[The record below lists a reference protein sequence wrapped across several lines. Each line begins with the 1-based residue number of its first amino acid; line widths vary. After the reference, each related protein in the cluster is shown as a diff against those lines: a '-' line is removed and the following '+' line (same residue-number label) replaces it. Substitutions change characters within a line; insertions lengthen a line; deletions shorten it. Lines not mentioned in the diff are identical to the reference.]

1 MEPNQTPDTP
11 DELIK
16 RFKERQAEGEDTQGY
31 TQRQRQLV
39 ESLLD
44 SEDDELFN
52 EAFHKQLLLDL
63 VSFMHDWHMRSTAR
77 RFSQGEFEEALV
89 WLQDTNRLGLIQAQI
104 EAIAVSVQNQ

>member
-16 RFKERQAEGEDTQGY
+16 RFVERRAGHEDARGY
-31 TQRQRQLV
+31 TQRQKQLV
-39 ESLLD
+39 DSLID

-77 RFSQGEFEEALV
+77 RFSQGHFEEALV
-89 WLQDTNRLGLIQAQI
+89 WLQDTSRLSLIQAQI
-104 EAIAVSVQNQ
+104 EAIEVSAQSQ

>member
-16 RFKERQAEGEDTQGY
+16 RFVERRGEHEDARGY
-31 TQRQRQLV
+31 TRRQKQLV
-39 ESLLD
+39 DSLLD
-44 SEDDELFN
+44 SDDDELFN

-77 RFSQGEFEEALV
+77 RFSQGQFEEALI
-89 WLQDTNRLGLIQAQI
+89 WLQDTSRLSMIQAQI
-104 EAIAVSVQNQ
+104 EAIEVFVQSQ